1 MNDLKK
7 DWLIIDYIKTDI
19 SINKT
24 LKTKEKENISNLSTK
39 GKKSIQYTLTNDF
52 NKKNNLIKI
61 RNLIENLIKKNL
73 NKNFNI
79 DCSLKLMSAWTVLG
93 EENSYHTVHNHNKK
107 NLNYISTV
115 TYLNVPKK
123 DKGLFYYFF
132 QDKEDLH
139 HRIIDPCKNMIIIMP
154 SWIYH
159 GVYPQGK
166 GLRQTLNLDFE
177 YIVK

>member
-1 MNDLKK
+1 
-7 DWLIIDYIKTDI
+7 
-19 SINKT
+19 
-24 LKTKEKENISNLSTK
+24 
-39 GKKSIQYTLTNDF
+39 
-52 NKKNNLIKI
+52 
-61 RNLIENLIKKNL
+61 
-73 NKNFNI
+73 
-79 DCSLKLMSAWTVLG
+79 MSAWTVLG
-93 EENSYHTVHNHNKK
+93 KENSYHTVHNHNKK

-132 QDKEDLH
+132 QNEENLE
-139 HRIIDPCKNMIIIMP
+139 HRIIEPYKNMVIIMP

-177 YIVK
+177 YIIK

>member
-1 MNDLKK
+1 MKDIKK
-7 DWLIIDYIKTDI
+7 DWLIIDNIKTDI
-19 SINKT
+19 LINKI
-24 LKTKEKENISNLSTK
+24 LKTKEKENIRNE
-39 GKKSIQYTLTNDF
+39 F
-52 NKKNNLIKI
+52 NKENNLIKI
-61 RNLIENLIKKNL
+61 KNLIETLIKKNL

-79 DCSLKLMSAWTVLG
+79 NCDLKLMSAWTVLG
-93 EENSYHTVHNHNKK
+93 KENSYHTVHNHNKK
-107 NLNYISTV
+107 NLNYVSTV

-132 QDKEDLH
+132 QNEENLEHK
-139 HRIIDPCKNMIIIMP
+139 IIEPNKNMVVIMP

-177 YIVK
+177 YIIK

>member
-1 MNDLKK
+1 MKDIKK
-7 DWLIIDYIKTDI
+7 DWLIIDNIKTDI
-19 SINKT
+19 LINKI

-39 GKKSIQYTLTNDF
+39 GKKSIQYTLTNEF
-52 NKKNNLIKI
+52 NKENNLIKI
-61 RNLIENLIKKNL
+61 KNLIETLIKKNL

-79 DCSLKLMSAWTVLG
+79 NCDLKLMSAWTVLG
-93 EENSYHTVHNHNKK
+93 KENSYHTVHNHNKK
-107 NLNYISTV
+107 NLNYVSTV

-132 QDKEDLH
+132 QNEENLE
-139 HRIIDPCKNMIIIMP
+139 HRIIEPNKNMVIIMP

-177 YIVK
+177 YIIK

>member
-1 MNDLKK
+1 MKDLKK
-7 DWLIIDYIKTDI
+7 DWLTIDNIKTNI
-19 SINKT
+19 LINKI

-39 GKKSIQYTLTNDF
+39 GKKSIQYTLTNEF
-52 NKKNNLIKI
+52 NKENNLIKI
-61 RNLIENLIKKNL
+61 RNLIETLIKKNL

-79 DCSLKLMSAWTVLG
+79 NCDLKLMSAWTVLG
-93 EENSYHTVHNHNKK
+93 KENSYHTVHNHNKK
-107 NLNYISTV
+107 NLNYVSTV

-132 QDKEDLH
+132 QNEENLE
-139 HRIIDPCKNMIIIMP
+139 HRIIEPNKNMVIIMP

-177 YIVK
+177 YIIK

>member
-1 MNDLKK
+1 MKDLKK
-7 DWLIIDYIKTDI
+7 DWLTIDNIKTNI
-19 SINKT
+19 LINKI

-39 GKKSIQYTLTNDF
+39 GKKSIQYTLTNEF
-52 NKKNNLIKI
+52 NKENNLIKI
-61 RNLIENLIKKNL
+61 RNLIETLIKKNL

-79 DCSLKLMSAWTVLG
+79 NCDLKLMSAWTVLG
-93 EENSYHTVHNHNKK
+93 KENSYHTVHNHNKK

-132 QDKEDLH
+132 QNEENLE
-139 HRIIDPCKNMIIIMP
+139 HRIIEPNKNMVIIMP

-177 YIVK
+177 YIIK

>member
-1 MNDLKK
+1 MKDIKK
-7 DWLIIDYIKTDI
+7 DWLIIDNIKTDI
-19 SINKT
+19 LINKI

-39 GKKSIQYTLTNDF
+39 GKKSIQYTLTNEF
-52 NKKNNLIKI
+52 NKENNLIKI
-61 RNLIENLIKKNL
+61 KNLIETLIKKNL

-79 DCSLKLMSAWTVLG
+79 NCDLKLMSAWTVLG
-93 EENSYHTVHNHNKK
+93 KENSYHTVHNHNKK
-107 NLNYISTV
+107 NLNYVSTV

-132 QDKEDLH
+132 QNEENLEHK
-139 HRIIDPCKNMIIIMP
+139 IIEPNKNMVIIMP

-177 YIVK
+177 YIIK

>member
-1 MNDLKK
+1 MKNIKK
-7 DWLIIDYIKTDI
+7 DWLIIDNIKTDI
-19 SINKT
+19 LINKI
-24 LKTKEKENISNLSTK
+24 LKTKKEENISILSTK
-39 GKKSIQYTLTNDF
+39 GKKSIQYKLTNEF
-52 NKKNNLIKI
+52 NKENNLIKI
-61 RNLIENLIKKNL
+61 RNLIETLIKKNL

-79 DCSLKLMSAWTVLG
+79 NCDLKLMSAWTVLG
-93 EENSYHTVHNHNKK
+93 KENSYHTVHNHNKK
-107 NLNYISTV
+107 NLNYVSTV

-132 QDKEDLH
+132 QNEENLE
-139 HRIIDPCKNMIIIMP
+139 HRIIEPNKNMVIIMP

-177 YIVK
+177 YIIK

>member
-1 MNDLKK
+1 MNF
-7 DWLIIDYIKTDI
+7 
-19 SINKT
+19 
-24 LKTKEKENISNLSTK
+24 
-39 GKKSIQYTLTNDF
+39 TLTVDAL
-52 NKKNNLIKI
+52 KINLYLFI
-61 RNLIENLIKKNL
+61 LC
-73 NKNFNI
+73 
-79 DCSLKLMSAWTVLG
+79 CSLQ
-93 EENSYHTVHNHNKK
+93 KK

-132 QDKEDLH
+132 QNEENLE
-139 HRIIDPCKNMIIIMP
+139 HRIIEPSKNMVVIMP

-177 YIVK
+177 YIIK